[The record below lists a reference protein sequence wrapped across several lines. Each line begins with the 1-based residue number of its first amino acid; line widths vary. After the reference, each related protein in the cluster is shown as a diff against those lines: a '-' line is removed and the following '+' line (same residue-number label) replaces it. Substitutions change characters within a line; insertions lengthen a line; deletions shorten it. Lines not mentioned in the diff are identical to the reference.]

1 MFNLYAKKQ
10 IVKQITSVPIPFPYE
25 LIYYNEEEDCETN
38 DIVGSIIYVNITIT
52 PDACNVLKNPY
63 KTQIYFSFPDT
74 YPFTGPVIM
83 LEDAIYHELVI
94 MDGEKINLCDYG
106 VMMTFPQLIMN
117 VYCIILEALYNNQN
131 NDLINYINHP
141 TKQVIEFEQIE
152 QVTESELIEQAIES
166 EIIEQVIEAEPIE
179 QI

>member
-1 MFNLYAKKQ
+1 
-10 IVKQITSVPIPFPYE
+10 
-25 LIYYNEEEDCETN
+25 
-38 DIVGSIIYVNITIT
+38 
-52 PDACNVLKNPY
+52 
-63 KTQIYFSFPDT
+63 
-74 YPFTGPVIM
+74 
-83 LEDAIYHELVI
+83 
-94 MDGEKINLCDYG
+94 MDGEKINLCDYD